1 MKNIALIIVALF
13 TAMQAWAI
21 DGIVFTQKYTSTAN
35 AGANITV
42 TWYVAEGKCKMKMEY
57 ADKNMNTT
65 TYFIPD
71 AASGA
76 ILTYT
81 DGAVPAGQ
89 KQTYYSVPLSSIEA
103 NATAKASRV
112 KVVNTGETKTVSGL
126 VCEKV
131 KVFAADNETEMW
143 VTKDFQAN
151 FYEFYKYFRND
162 FALLGLNEA
171 SIKGVPLEI
180 TTKDLSGNVLV
191 SATSVSASKQNLSE
205 DTFKVPAGYE
215 LATPAQKK

>member
-1 MKNIALIIVALF
+1 MKNIAFIIVALF

-57 ADKNMNTT
+57 ADKNMSTT

-89 KQTYYSVPLSSIEA
+89 NKPI
-103 NATAKASRV
+103 TACR
-112 KVVNTGETKTVSGL
+112 
-126 VCEKV
+126 
-131 KVFAADNETEMW
+131 
-143 VTKDFQAN
+143 
-151 FYEFYKYFRND
+151 
-162 FALLGLNEA
+162 
-171 SIKGVPLEI
+171 
-180 TTKDLSGNVLV
+180 
-191 SATSVSASKQNLSE
+191 
-205 DTFKVPAGYE
+205 
-215 LATPAQKK
+215 